1 MSELLWTISA
11 IALLDSINPNAVAAQ
26 VYLLTT
32 PKPVPRSIAF
42 ILGEILAAWIAGML
56 IAFGMMQLIAKV
68 FNQLGAVLFILQFLL
83 GIALLYLGWNFQKLI
98 SKTAVKRPKSLKP
111 SDMFLFGFMLAFT
124 EAPTALP
131 YLAAIEQMTRTNPSL
146 TELALLLLFYDVIFV
161 LPLIL
166 LVVVY
171 VIAQNRSTQAIALI
185 QEFVSRWFP
194 VLFQVVLILLGIVL
208 IADSIAQ
215 GFGRSV
221 I

>member
-32 PKPVPRSIAF
+32 PKPVPRAIAF

-56 IAFGMMQLIAKV
+56 IAFGMIQLITKV
-68 FNQLGAVLFILQFLL
+68 LNQLGIVLFILQFFL
-83 GIALLYLGWNFQKLI
+83 GIALVYLGWNFRKLM
-98 SKTAVKRPKSLKP
+98 SKPAVKRPKSLKTR
-111 SDMFLFGFMLAFT
+111 DMFLFGFMLAFT

-131 YLAAIEQMTRTNPSL
+131 YLAAIDQITRTNPSL
-146 TELALLLLFYDVIFV
+146 PELALLLLFYDLIFV
-161 LPLIL
+161 VPLVL

-171 VIAQNRSTQAIALI
+171 VAARNRSTQAISLI

-194 VLFQVVLILLGIVL
+194 LLFQSVLILLGIVL

>member
-32 PKPVPRSIAF
+32 PKPVPRAIAF

-56 IAFGMMQLIAKV
+56 IAFGMIQLITKV
-68 FNQLGAVLFILQFLL
+68 LNQLGIVLFILQFLL
-83 GIALLYLGWNFQKLI
+83 GIALVYLGWNFRKLM
-98 SKTAVKRPKSLKP
+98 SKPAVKRPKSLKTR
-111 SDMFLFGFMLAFT
+111 DMFLFGFMLAFT

-131 YLAAIEQMTRTNPSL
+131 YLAAIDQITRTNPSL
-146 TELALLLLFYDVIFV
+146 PELALLLLFYDLIFV
-161 LPLIL
+161 VPLVL

-171 VIAQNRSTQAIALI
+171 VAAQNRSTQAISLI

-194 VLFQVVLILLGIVL
+194 LLFQSVLILLGIVL